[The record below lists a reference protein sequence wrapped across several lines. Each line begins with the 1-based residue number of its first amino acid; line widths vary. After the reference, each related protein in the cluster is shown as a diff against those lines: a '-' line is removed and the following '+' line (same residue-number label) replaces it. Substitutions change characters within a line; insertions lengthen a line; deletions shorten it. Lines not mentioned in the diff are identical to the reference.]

1 MGKAAGVTD
10 HAHAE
15 ETRFEGEPAVELAA
29 GAVTATFVPDLGMT
43 GVSLRHRGR
52 ERLSLPGGLDTLRAG
67 RTTGLPLLAPWA
79 NRLSRWRYTVAGV
92 EVDLDGLPLR
102 LDGDTGLP
110 IHGLVVGQPGW
121 TVDALVADGAGA
133 ELRASRPLEDPAF
146 PFPHR
151 LDVTARAGDDRLR
164 VDTTITPTGD
174 RPVPIAIGWHP
185 YLALPE
191 APRSAWRLRVP
202 ARTHMVPDE
211 RGIPTGAR
219 EPAPAEDRPLGD
231 RTYDDLYEL
240 GDERHLAFALDDGT
254 AVELHAAAGY
264 PFAQVW
270 VPPGQ
275 PFAALEPMAAP
286 TDALVAGTAPT
297 VAPGDAFTATFALVL
312 S

>member
-10 HAHAE
+10 HARAE
-15 ETRFEGEPAVELAA
+15 ESRFQGEPAVELAA
-29 GAVTATFVPDLGMT
+29 GAVRATFLPDLGMT

-52 ERLSLPGGLDTLRAG
+52 ERLSLRGGLDTLRAG
-67 RTTGLPLLAPWA
+67 RTAGLPLLAPWA
-79 NRLSRWRYTVAGV
+79 NRLSRWRYTAAGV
-92 EVDLDGLPLR
+92 DVDLDGLPLR
-102 LDGDTGLP
+102 VDGDTGLP

-121 TVDALVADGAGA
+121 SVDGLVADGAGA
-133 ELRASRPLEDPAF
+133 ELRASRLLDDRAF

-151 LDVTARAGDDRLR
+151 LAVTARVGDDRLR
-164 VDTTITPTGD
+164 VDTTIIPTGD
-174 RPVPIAIGWHP
+174 RPVPVAVGWHP
-185 YLALPE
+185 YLTLPE
-191 APRSAWRLRVP
+191 APRSAWHLRVP
-202 ARTHMVPDE
+202 ARTHLVPDE

-219 EPAPAEDRPLGD
+219 EPAPAEDGPLGE
-231 RTYDDLYEL
+231 RSYDDLYEL
-240 GDERHLAFALDDGT
+240 GDDRRLAFALDDGT
-254 AVELHAAAGY
+254 AVELHADAGY

-297 VAPGDAFTATFALVL
+297 VASGDAFTATFALAL